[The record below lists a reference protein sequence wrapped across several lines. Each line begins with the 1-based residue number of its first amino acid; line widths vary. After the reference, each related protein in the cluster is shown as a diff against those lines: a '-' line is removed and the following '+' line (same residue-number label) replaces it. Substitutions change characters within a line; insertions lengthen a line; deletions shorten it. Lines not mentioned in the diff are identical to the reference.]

1 MPRVSVLTPVYNAEK
16 YIGDAIG
23 SILSQTFTDF
33 EFIII
38 NDGSTDNTAKIVRK
52 YAAQDKRIK
61 FIDSKKNLGVSAV
74 RNKLLDFARGEYI
87 AYQDA
92 DDISVPNRLE
102 TQVKFLDENPDV
114 TVVGG
119 AMLAFPRPELIVV
132 PKNPKIMDFCIAN
145 AVSNPTV
152 MFRRADVMAIG
163 LRYNPALR
171 TAEDYDFWVRLVKHY
186 NIHNLPNILVN
197 YRVSGTS
204 LSHNNPEMDKVN
216 AKIRSEIINFL
227 TGDDKVKNILKF
239 KQRISLFGF
248 LPLFKIK
255 YNHIYLF
262 DFIPVLSYRGKYW
275 WLFDII
281 PLFTKG

>member
-74 RNKLLDFARGEYI
+74 RNKLLDSARGEYI

-227 TGDDKVKNILKF
+227 TGDDKVKNIVTVV
-239 KQRISLFGF
+239 QD
-248 LPLFKIK
+248 KIQS
-255 YNHIYLF
+255 HIF
-262 DFIPVLSYRGKYW
+262 V
-275 WLFDII
+275 
-281 PLFTKG
+281 